1 MKKLTRTVLAVLGLC
16 LVFCAPAFAEDQVY
30 NLKLQTYY
38 SPTTISH
45 LENLAKS
52 VDIASNG
59 QIKIQLYTGGELV
72 ASANMLKGVQGGM
85 IDMAQGC
92 GAYYTEL
99 AIGPIEGGMP
109 MAWMS
114 PLEAQIIYDEMG
126 LGKLVAEQYAKFDVV
141 WLGTM
146 WAAPYQILSKEPI
159 KSLDDLRKMKIRAI
173 GASAKMFQNLGVST
187 VNMPP
192 EDIYLALSTGQIGA
206 VLYGAAYEYQL
217 NKYYEVAPYFVE
229 SPVLNPFVDSIIIN
243 KKVWDSMPA
252 NLQEIL
258 KNAVEMS
265 RFAWYIHCEYLG
277 AEARAKIFKEVTT
290 LPAEDQA
297 AMTKAAVT
305 AWDEEGAKSPENAKA
320 VEIIKEFAKRVG
332 RI

>member
-1 MKKLTRTVLAVLGLC
+1 MKKLTRTVLAVVALC

-45 LENLAKS
+45 LENLVKS
-52 VDIASNG
+52 VDIASKG
-59 QIKIQLYTGGELV
+59 RIKIQLYTGGELV
-72 ASANMLKGVQGGM
+72 ASDNMLKGVQGGM
-85 IDMAQGC
+85 IDIAQGC
-92 GAYYTEL
+92 GNYYTEL
-99 AIGPIEGGMP
+99 TIGNIEGGMP

-126 LGKLVAEQYAKFDVV
+126 LGKIMAEEYAKFNVV
-141 WLGTM
+141 YLGTM
-146 WAAPYQILSKEPI
+146 WAAPYQIVSKEPI
-159 KSLDDLRKMKIRAI
+159 KSLDDLRKMKIRAS
-173 GASAKMFQNLGVST
+173 GASAKMLQALNVST

-192 EDIYLALSTGQIGA
+192 EDMYLALSTGQVGA

-217 NKYYEVAPYFVE
+217 NKYYEVAPYFLE
-229 SPVLNPFVDSIIIN
+229 TPVLNPFVDSIIIN

-252 NLQEIL
+252 DLQQIL

-277 AEARAKIFKEVTT
+277 AEARATIFKEVTS
-290 LPAEDQA
+290 LPEADQA
-297 AMTKAAVT
+297 EMVKAAVKI
-305 AWDEEGAKSPENAKA
+305 WDEEGARSPENAKA
-320 VEIIKEFAKRVG
+320 VEIIKAFAKSIG